1 MDLTRDA
8 KNCANLWILWSPFC
22 DRILVT
28 KTRPPPLKCIAAVAT
43 WWAQNRDHFFENSGP
58 FGSQYGWSV
67 ALAPSPCLD
76 LFGVCKRHSESGQ
89 PEGTLTCRISPH
101 MIALE
106 GSDKDRRLCASLHT
120 CVVFLATEPRS
131 RKQSGISILKQE
143 MRPNLGPNIGAKN

>member
-1 MDLTRDA
+1 MT
-8 KNCANLWILWSPFC
+8 I
-22 DRILVT
+22 
-28 KTRPPPLKCIAAVAT
+28 
-43 WWAQNRDHFFENSGP
+43 FFENLGP

-89 PEGTLTCRISPH
+89 PEGNLTCRISPH

-120 CVVFLATEPRS
+120 CAVFLATEPRS

-143 MRPNLGPNIGAKN
+143 MRPNLDPNVGAKNCVFLRNISGDNFGVVQFVNAHLVNSAKGRH